1 MSDKRTSRNPKG
13 VPAGWR
19 VEIGEGSILPQ
30 GAYSMIELDATTC
43 TFERPGAP
51 SFEMLAAD
59 VVHFEKMG
67 VLHAISRLAVNDNR
81 DAAE

>member
-1 MSDKRTSRNPKG
+1 
-13 VPAGWR
+13 

-59 VVHFEKMG
+59 VVHYEKMG
-67 VLHAISRLAVNDNR
+67 VLHVIGQLAANDNGG
-81 DAAE
+81 AVE

>member
-1 MSDKRTSRNPKG
+1 MNDKRTSRNAKG

-19 VEIGEGSILPQ
+19 VEIGDGSILPQ
-30 GAYSMIELDATTC
+30 GAYSMIELDDITC

-51 SFEMLAAD
+51 SFELLAAD
-59 VVHFEKMG
+59 VVHYEKVG
-67 VLHAISRLAVNDNR
+67 VLHVIGWLAANDNS

>member
-1 MSDKRTSRNPKG
+1 MSGNRTSPNANG

-43 TFERPGAP
+43 AFERPGAP
-51 SFEMLAAD
+51 SFEMPAAD
-59 VVHFEKMG
+59 VVHYEKMG
-67 VLHAISRLAVNDNR
+67 VLHVISRLAVNDNS
-81 DAAE
+81 DAAA